1 MTMHAN
7 GGLMVIKLDMEKAYD
22 CMEWSFLTNIL
33 LSVWGLILDGSIG
46 RINAYQQYHFLS
58 C

>member
-1 MTMHAN
+1 
-7 GGLMVIKLDMEKAYD
+7 MVIKLDMEKAYD